1 MVSFHSVIPLM
12 EEILHHLG
20 CFSDPENKGQIST
33 GTRRIPEP
41 SSVIFFDFRKSK
53 RGGFFFFYRGATD
66 DITSGDNHSHATTCN
81 GFWEDGV
88 ILF

>member
-1 MVSFHSVIPLM
+1 M

-53 RGGFFFFYRGATD
+53 RGGFFFFTEVQQMISPRV
-66 DITSGDNHSHATTCN
+66 IIIVMQPHAMDF
-81 GFWEDGV
+81 GKMVLYYFK
-88 ILF
+88 